1 MNVSDSEERLKQV
14 QSTQD
19 MAMKKTHTTAVVIQE
34 ATAIIAGEETTT
46 NPGEAAIHVAEV
58 MIAMA
63 GVEEITP
70 ATTIEMAIAIQ
81 EARQRHLL
89 GPEVEVIEVAIE
101 TEKVIS
107 KELQ

>member
-1 MNVSDSEERLKQV
+1 
-14 QSTQD
+14 
-19 MAMKKTHTTAVVIQE
+19 MAIQE
-34 ATAIIAGEETTT
+34 ATAIIAVEEITTNLEETV
-46 NPGEAAIHVAEV
+46 IHVAEV

-70 ATTIEMAIAIQ
+70 ATTTEMAIAIQ
-81 EARQRHLL
+81 EARQRHLQ